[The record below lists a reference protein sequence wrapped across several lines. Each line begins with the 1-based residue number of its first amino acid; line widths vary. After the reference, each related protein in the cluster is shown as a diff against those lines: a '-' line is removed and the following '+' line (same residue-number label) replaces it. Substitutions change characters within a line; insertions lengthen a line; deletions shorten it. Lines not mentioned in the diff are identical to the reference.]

1 MSKFVLTAQLQLQAP
16 NNVSQVVSQIQ
27 NQLNNVSVNVQVKGA
42 AQANQQ
48 IQQITQSTK
57 AATTAAD
64 RMGRAFAVSIRRFA
78 AFSIATRAVGLFTST
93 LSEAVQTAIDF
104 ERELIK
110 ISQVTGRSVS
120 SLRDLTDSVTNLST
134 NLGVTSQSLL
144 EVTTVLTQAGLS
156 SDDTKIALE
165 SLAKAALAPN
175 FDSIQETAEGA
186 IAILAQFKQG
196 VGALEGQ
203 LSSIDAV
210 AGAFAVEAGDLIDV
224 IRRSGGVFKASGG
237 SLNELLALFT
247 SVRAT
252 TRESAE
258 SIGTGLRTIFTRI
271 QRPETIEF
279 LKQFGVEL
287 VDLNGKF
294 VGPYEAIKRLS
305 EALSGLGEG
314 DLTFIRIAEELGG
327 FRQIGK
333 VLPLLQQF
341 STAQAALNVAQNAGN
356 GLTKNAETAQAALA
370 IRIIKVREEFL
381 ALIRSMTETPTFQIM
396 ANAALSLASAL
407 IKIADSIKPLLP
419 LLGAVA
425 AFKAVKG
432 IGGFLG
438 GIGAGLT
445 SGKTF
450 SAGGKVQAFATG
462 GLVPGSGNRD
472 TVPAMLTPGEFV
484 IRKSS
489 VQKLG
494 ASNLKQMNTGG
505 SVSHFAVGGKASRK
519 VDYEKGVAPSPF
531 ASAKSNKLGQEAYAL
546 QKNSGLSQFEFDD
559 AKRFA
564 DANGYN
570 LQQFKTLIAKRAQ
583 DKKNKAGLKTN
594 TADLLSTLRG
604 SSEAKTLSPEA
615 EKLRVMLGGTP
626 RKFATGGRVFGAV
639 GLTPMDDIENEK
651 GRVIIGTGAPKE
663 VSISSVLARKAGGS
677 GSTGVFSKDNS
688 RVKKTD
694 WQGAIRSAIGGP
706 SVPTEVIGRTF
717 KLSDLENTIGQQVD
731 GAISSLVTSTAQTLG
746 TKTGVAVEGSV
757 TPNILSSIGT
767 RSTIGSIFEGAL
779 SLLGAPFDKSISSEQ
794 EPFDFPSGLGAGLS
808 TYFGFGKGIP
818 VEAKKN
824 LTPELMADIAN
835 RKATN
840 LIAEEVYKSPQ
851 WQSLLQKK
859 HFGGI
864 IQKFNAGGVAKIQSL
879 KFSNFRDIEKFLDD
893 MWIRGI
899 QEERGKR
906 YDKDKSFIR
915 DSDSW
920 TFKHPLV
927 GSVSLTGKETEELYA
942 YWESQKKSLLKKQK
956 FQVDPT
962 EAILDYKTDSSDIN
976 TGLSDKTLTK
986 DQKKQVS
993 TLKKLS
999 TDKLPKTLYSGIGFN
1014 RTSIIQNQIGKNLL
1028 QSTGKTFALPGFLS
1042 TSSDVGVAKRFGSGL
1057 LLRIATNPARKGVAA
1072 DKHVSNEYQHEKEF
1086 ILPPN
1091 SKFKV
1096 SRFASN
1102 TLGVAQLNKGGIAN
1116 APLVDDINNA
1126 TNTVLPRP
1134 SLAIARLLQ
1143 AGGGAV
1149 DIDRTIKRTI
1159 GDKAFG
1165 SAKTDPQRTAALQ
1178 TYFRDDA
1185 ARLRDVQTAPL
1196 TQFGQELQSIIKS
1209 GKLDARKISIV
1220 SKSKRVPG
1228 VAEYLSKLFGIPIA
1242 NMAFTAGQSKEP
1254 AMEAIR
1260 TKGPRVDRVRKFFG
1274 GIIPQQFA
1282 SGGLVPGVGNSDTVP
1297 ASLQEG
1303 DFVIRKSSV
1312 AKLGVENLASMSG
1325 YAAGGNVGKSV
1336 PALLTPGE
1344 WVVSKD
1350 QAQSIGYGNL
1360 NRMNKV
1366 GKFAQGGVVQRFA
1379 SGTGTSGAVASSSPS
1394 SSSQP
1399 SGSLAAFNAAFKTST
1414 QTVQQNTNA
1423 QQQDTQIQ
1431 QQSTQSTQDNSDAVE
1446 KNSLS
1451 FFAATMGLGAVQAAL
1466 ASITPVID
1474 KNSTAFERASASI
1487 LNSVSSLTNTI
1498 GIAVIALQQLNIQIT
1513 AATAKMIAQNAFDF
1527 LTGAKSLTE
1536 VFKTAKDGIPGLKN
1550 FTSSFKMGAKGM
1562 AGPLPEGKAASIGY
1576 KVGNIANKL
1585 TGGGDAFAGTKNLV
1599 NNANITKN
1607 RLSGAL
1613 SFGFDQGKAG
1623 ISGSAASSSVKQYMS
1638 QYTSAGPVSRFASGL
1653 SANIGAKAG
1662 AITQGVTD
1670 SKVAKFASAGIT
1682 KAKDLGATISSSFNY
1697 GRNSSDLGL
1706 NLKDIGKFA
1715 QSKAQVFQNSGKV
1728 GSFAANVSAK
1738 AGAITQKGVGLA
1750 SRVAQGVAGVAAKA
1764 AAPVGNLLAPIIG
1777 PLTNQLAPV
1786 VSKVASAFGT
1796 LKPSLSNFDKLSG
1809 MALGVGLAFQAVTSV
1824 VDAYIDYQGKAN
1836 KAIQDGNVE
1845 KAASMSKEA
1854 AGADAINSLG
1864 STIIGASALFGPF
1877 GLALGTATAAALKI
1891 GSELPVV
1898 GPLLKSAAIK
1908 IGTLFGGKTEGSIM
1922 ALAAAQ
1928 AQGVATQKAL
1938 AQSGEAATKAM
1949 TDFQNGS
1956 ISAVQALA
1964 ATASGGASV
1973 MKEAEVNKKAI
1984 EENNKNKAGG
1994 ISGVGRDVLALGG
2007 FNPFLETSAAR
2018 NTRIDNEN
2026 KQLSETNKKSQETL
2040 IQQSTP
2046 AINALSGD
2054 IAAAGGTFNDVMDQI
2069 KATNPGLYFAL
2080 LNQGSGELS
2089 KSFDNIKKEVE
2100 RAQKAFNAMN
2110 LGMQN
2115 VQGAAAAAALGVNN
2129 YVAAQQAGNIG
2140 LEQSLAVLEASVT
2153 SAAQGISD
2161 ADFGKALNDA
2171 ESTLRGFGASDQQ
2184 VDKFRGNISAVNEV
2198 QKNQSTIFA
2207 GAKDKLAANI
2217 RKSNSADERKK
2228 AFSATIDEQLKA
2240 AGYDEE
2246 TRKRFKDATGNMSD
2260 DQLKK
2265 IGEGDFSA
2273 FEESINELGKK
2284 TMEQV
2289 NGPLKAAIEIQKQL
2303 NDLTKQRIEAER
2315 QLMNAQIEAS
2325 NVRMEAMDIAAKY
2338 GGPKVTPEMRAK
2350 NIVQQAN
2357 IQSQGIKG
2365 VTDLKTGSAQE
2376 LSQRTQQ
2383 LSTRQAEISAI
2394 RMRAAQGDAGA
2405 QQQLQGES
2413 GLKLQEEEKKLQDA
2427 AKSQIQATRDLIKS
2441 KEEELRLIKEKNQLE
2456 KNSIDA
2462 LVSGDIEKFFD
2473 QQAAV
2478 GAQAA
2483 IATGDQR
2490 MINQFGS
2497 SALGAAAQE
2506 TRRQQ
2511 EAGVTELYGQQL
2523 SGPGGLTERAYG
2535 AALSSSGIQNP
2546 LAMAQVAAGS
2556 TGAEAAIESDIRD
2569 LAATMGPAADVQ
2581 VQAAND
2587 QLIAAQM
2594 QLDAAR
2600 AKGEE
2605 AVVQMQ
2611 ARQAPGMAT
2620 GGMVYAS
2627 RGIFVPRGTDTVPA
2641 MLTPGEFVVNRA
2653 AVQRGNNL
2661 QILQS
2666 MNKGVSASAPAAS
2679 SQSGDVAAM
2688 ASGGIVRYRSG
2699 GSTGPEAGGMGIS
2712 AESLSAFASALSQ
2725 FNTELTKNIQTLAST
2740 KFEITLNPTN
2750 INVNLTGTSF
2760 LSNLAANIKQ
2770 DLLKFLG
2777 QEISN
2782 YSVGNDGKL
2791 RKSGSTL
2798 GTIT

>member
-16 NNVSQVVSQIQ
+16 NNVSQIVSQIQ
-27 NQLNNVSVNVQVKGA
+27 NQLNNVSVNVQVKGS

-48 IQQITQSTK
+48 LQQITQSTQ
-57 AATTAAD
+57 AATTAAG
-64 RMGRAFAVSIRRFA
+64 RMGNAFAVSIRRFA

-93 LSEAVQTAIDF
+93 LADAVKTAIDF

-134 NLGVTSQSLL
+134 GLGVTSQSLL

-156 SDDTKIALE
+156 SEDTKIALE

-175 FDSIQETAEGA
+175 FDSISETAEGA

-305 EALSGLGEG
+305 EAISGLGEG
-314 DLTFIRIAEELGG
+314 DLTFIKIAEELGG

-356 GLTKNAETAQAALA
+356 GLTKNAETAQASLA

-381 ALIRSMTETPTFQIM
+381 ALVRSMTETTTFQVM
-396 ANAALSLASAL
+396 ANTALALASAL

-438 GIGAGLT
+438 GVGAGLT

-450 SAGGKVQAFATG
+450 HAGGRVHAFATG
-462 GLVPGSGNRD
+462 GLVPGTGNSD

-494 ASNLKQMNTGG
+494 ASNLAHMNTGG
-505 SVSHFAVGGKASRK
+505 IV
-519 VDYEKGVAPSPF
+519 
-531 ASAKSNKLGQEAYAL
+531 Q
-546 QKNSGLSQFEFDD
+546 
-559 AKRFA
+559 
-564 DANGYN
+564 
-570 LQQFKTLIAKRAQ
+570 
-583 DKKNKAGLKTN
+583 
-594 TADLLSTLRG
+594 
-604 SSEAKTLSPEA
+604 
-615 EKLRVMLGGTP
+615 
-626 RKFATGGRVFGAV
+626 KFAAGGRVFGAV
-639 GLTPMDDIENEK
+639 GLTPMNDVEDET
-651 GRVIIGTGAPKE
+651 GRVIIGTGSPKE
-663 VSISSVLARKAGGS
+663 VSISSVLARKAGGG
-677 GSTGVFSKDNS
+677 GSTGIFSKDS
-688 RVKKTD
+688 RFKKKD
-694 WQGAIRSAIGGP
+694 WEQAIRSAIGGP
-706 SVPTEVIGRTF
+706 SVPTKVVGRTF
-717 KLSDLENTIGQQVD
+717 KLADLENNLGQQVD

-746 TKTGVAVEGSV
+746 AKTGVSIEGSV

-779 SLLGAPFDKSISSEQ
+779 SLLGAPFDKSISNEQ
-794 EPFDFPSGLGAGLS
+794 DPFDFPSGLGSGL
-808 TYFGFGKGIP
+808 TQYFGFQQGIP
-818 VEAKKN
+818 VEAKKY
-824 LTPELMADIAN
+824 LSDDLMKDIAN

-851 WQSLLQKK
+851 WQSLLRPTKK

-864 IQKFNAGGVAKIQSL
+864 IQKFAMGGRAKG
-879 KFSNFRDIEKFLDD
+879 IE
-893 MWIRGI
+893 G
-899 QEERGKR
+899 
-906 YDKDKSFIR
+906 
-915 DSDSW
+915 
-920 TFKHPLV
+920 
-927 GSVSLTGKETEELYA
+927 
-942 YWESQKKSLLKKQK
+942 
-956 FQVDPT
+956 
-962 EAILDYKTDSSDIN
+962 
-976 TGLSDKTLTK
+976 
-986 DQKKQVS
+986 
-993 TLKKLS
+993 
-999 TDKLPKTLYSGIGFN
+999 
-1014 RTSIIQNQIGKNLL
+1014 
-1028 QSTGKTFALPGFLS
+1028 
-1042 TSSDVGVAKRFGSGL
+1042 
-1057 LLRIATNPARKGVAA
+1057 
-1072 DKHVSNEYQHEKEF
+1072 
-1086 ILPPN
+1086 
-1091 SKFKV
+1091 
-1096 SRFASN
+1096 
-1102 TLGVAQLNKGGIAN
+1102 
-1116 APLVDDINNA
+1116 APLVDDILQA
-1126 TNTVLPRP
+1126 SGSILPRP
-1134 SLAIARLLQ
+1134 SKAIQDLIK

-1149 DIDRTIKRTI
+1149 DIDRTLKRTV
-1159 GDKAFG
+1159 GDTAYAKAPTPG
-1165 SAKTDPQRTAALQ
+1165 AKDAALN
-1178 TYFRDDA
+1178 TYFRDEQK
-1185 ARLRDVQTAPL
+1185 RLSDLKIAPI
-1196 TQFGQELQSIIKS
+1196 TQFGTELQAAIKN
-1209 GKLDARKISIV
+1209 GQLNARKISII
-1220 SKSKRVPG
+1220 SKSKRVKG
-1228 VAEYLSKLFGIPIA
+1228 AAEYLSSLFGIPTQ
-1242 NMAFTAGQSKEP
+1242 NMIFTQGGSKQP
-1254 AMEAIR
+1254 AIDAIR
-1260 TKGPRVDRVRKFFG
+1260 TKGSRVDRVAKFAMGGQARKVDFEAG
-1274 GIIPQQFA
+1274 VGPSPFA
-1282 SGGLVPGVGNSDTVP
+1282 SQKSNKLGQE
-1297 ASLQEG
+1297 AYALQ
-1303 DFVIRKSSV
+1303 KSSGLSNLEFDEIKRTADTYGYNITEFKQYLAKRV
-1312 AKLGVENLASMSG
+1312 EEKKRKLGSKTDPSSLARSLMPSTPQATPKQLALANQLG
-1325 YAAGGNVGKSV
+1325 ARKMFATGGNVGTDTV

-1344 WVVSKD
+1344 FVVNKAS
-1350 QAQSIGYGNL
+1350 AQRIGYGNL
-1360 NRMNKV
+1360 HRMNTV
-1366 GKFAQGGVVQRFA
+1366 GKYAKGGIVQHFAQGSGPSGVQAPTMV
-1379 SGTGTSGAVASSSPS
+1379 GTGGTGPGQNFVPLTMLTKQA
-1394 SSSQP
+1394 QT
-1399 SGSLAAFNAAFKTST
+1399 LAQAQQAQT
-1414 QTVQQNTNA
+1414 QTTQQA
-1423 QQQDTQIQ
+1423 TQT
-1431 QQSTQSTQDNSDAVE
+1431 TQSNTDAVE
-1446 KNSLS
+1446 QNGLS
-1451 FFAATMGLGAVQAAL
+1451 FMAATIGLGAIQSAFAAL
-1466 ASITPVID
+1466 TPVID
-1474 KNSTAFERASASI
+1474 KNSTAFEKVTASV
-1487 LNSVSSLTNTI
+1487 LNSVSSLVNTL
-1498 GIAVIALQQLNIQIT
+1498 GIAIIALQQLNIQIT
-1513 AATAKMIAQNAFDF
+1513 ASTAKMVAQNAFDF
-1527 LTGAKSLTE
+1527 LSGAKSLTE

-1550 FTSSFKMGAKGM
+1550 FTNSFKIASGKGGGNFVMAPSRAGEM
-1562 AGPLPEGKAASIGY
+1562 AGNA
-1576 KVGNIANKL
+1576 VNKL
-1585 TGGGDAFAGTKNLV
+1585 TGGTGTFAGARSNLFPTFDKGIKN
-1599 NNANITKN
+1599 
-1607 RLSGAL
+1607 SQAL
-1613 SFGFDQGKAG
+1613 GGTVSESFKYGRSVSDLALKDV
-1623 ISGSAASSSVKQYMS
+1623 GSAAQVSEEVFKG
-1638 QYTSAGPVSRFASGL
+1638 AG
-1653 SANIGAKAG
+1653 KARG
-1662 AITQGVTD
+1662 FT
-1670 SKVAKFASAGIT
+1670 
-1682 KAKDLGATISSSFNY
+1682 
-1697 GRNSSDLGL
+1697 
-1706 NLKDIGKFA
+1706 
-1715 QSKAQVFQNSGKV
+1715 
-1728 GSFAANVSAK
+1728 ANVSARS
-1738 AGAITQKGVGLA
+1738 GALFQRGA
-1750 SRVAQGVAGVAAKA
+1750 DVAQRVGGVATRA
-1764 AAPVGNLLAPIIG
+1764 AAPVMNIASRAGGAIGKVAASAAAPIGNMLAPIIG
-1777 PLTNQLAPV
+1777 PLTSKLAPAV
-1786 VSKVASAFGT
+1786 TQAASLFGS
-1796 LKPSLSNFDKLSG
+1796 LKPSLSNFNKLSG
-1809 MALGVGLAFQAVTSV
+1809 PALGLGLVFQAVSSAA
-1824 VDAYIDYQGKAN
+1824 DAYLDYQGQAN
-1836 KAIQDGNVE
+1836 KAIQDGNAI
-1845 KAASMSKEA
+1845 KAASMAKEA
-1854 AGADAINSLG
+1854 AGAEAVNSLG
-1864 STIIGASALFGPF
+1864 SSIIGVSALFGPV
-1877 GLALGTATAAALKI
+1877 GLGLGTLAAGLLKAA
-1891 GSELPVV
+1891 SESKTF
-1898 GPLLKSAAIK
+1898 GPFIKSAAIQ
-1908 IGTLFGGKTEGSIM
+1908 IGTLFGGKTEDSIM
-1922 ALAAAQ
+1922 SLAAAQ

-1938 AQSGEAATKAM
+1938 TQSGEAATKAM
-1949 TDFQNGS
+1949 TDFQNGA
-1956 ISAVQALA
+1956 ISAAEALA
-1964 ATASGGASV
+1964 ATAGGGAAV

-1984 EENNKNKAGG
+1984 ADNEKNKAGG

-2018 NTRIDNEN
+2018 NAKIDQEN
-2026 KQLSETNKKSQETL
+2026 KGLSEQSKKSQETL

-2069 KATNPGLYFAL
+2069 KATNPGLYFSL
-2080 LNQGSGELS
+2080 LNQGSGELK

-2129 YVAAQQAGNIG
+2129 YVASQQAGNIG

-2161 ADFGKALNDA
+2161 ADFGKALSDA
-2171 ESTLRGFGASDQQ
+2171 DATLANFGASKEQRE
-2184 VDKFRGNISAVNEV
+2184 KFSGNISAVNEV

-2207 GAKDKLAANI
+2207 DTKDQLAADI
-2217 RKSNSADERKK
+2217 RKSNSADQRKK
-2228 AFSATIDEQLKA
+2228 IFSDTVTKRLESEKNADGTNKYSPETIQ
-2240 AGYDEE
+2240 
-2246 TRKRFKDATGNMSD
+2246 RFKDASANMSD

-2265 IGEGDFSA
+2265 IGEGDFTA

-2289 NGPLKAAIEIQKQL
+2289 SGPLKAAIEIQKQL

-2315 QLMNAQIEAS
+2315 QLVSAQLEAS

-2338 GGPKVTPEMRAK
+2338 GGPKVTPEMRAQ

-2365 VTDLKTGSAQE
+2365 VTNLKTGSAQE

-2405 QQQLQGES
+2405 QKQLQGDS

-2427 AKSQIQATRDLIKS
+2427 AKSQVQATRDLIKS

-2456 KNSIDA
+2456 KSSIDA

-2490 MINQFGS
+2490 LIGQFGM
-2497 SALGAAAQE
+2497 SALGGAAQE

-2511 EAGVTELYGQQL
+2511 EAGVQELYGQKL

-2535 AALSSSGIQNP
+2535 SAISAAGVQNP

-2556 TGAEAAIESDIRD
+2556 TGAEAAVESDIRD
-2569 LAATMGPAADVQ
+2569 LAATMGPAADIQ
-2581 VQAAND
+2581 TQAAQD
-2587 QLIAAQM
+2587 QVIAAQM

-2600 AKGEE
+2600 ARGEE
-2605 AVVQMQ
+2605 AVSQMQ
-2611 ARQAPGMAT
+2611 ARQMAT
-2620 GGMVYAS
+2620 GGVVYAN

-2666 MNKGVSASAPAAS
+2666 MNRGVSTSAPAAS
-2679 SQSGDVAAM
+2679 SQSSGVAAM
-2688 ASGGIVRYRSG
+2688 ANGGIVRYREA
-2699 GSTGPEAGGMGIS
+2699 GSTGPESGGAGIS
-2712 AESLSAFASALSQ
+2712 AEALNAFATALSQ
-2725 FNTELTKNIQTLAST
+2725 FNTELTKNIKTLSDT
-2740 KFEITLNPTN
+2740 KFQITLNPTN

-2760 LSNLAANIKQ
+2760 LSNLTASIKQ

-2777 QEISN
+2777 EEISN